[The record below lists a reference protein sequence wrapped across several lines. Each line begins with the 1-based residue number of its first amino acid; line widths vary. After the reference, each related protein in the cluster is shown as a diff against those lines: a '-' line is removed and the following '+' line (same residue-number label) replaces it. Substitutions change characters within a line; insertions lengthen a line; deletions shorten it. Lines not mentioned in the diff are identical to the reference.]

1 MDSRWSSW
9 SQSRSSSLDLWLRP
23 LFGYLLN
30 LACEMDYLALLL
42 TSFLFGGM
50 LLFSV
55 GFGTLSFKFFEAPIA
70 RAFIRKTFPYFY
82 GYVLVISAL
91 IFLVCFNI
99 SNLTSALAFSIFITT
114 IPTSRVLMPAINNA
128 SDAKQKRN
136 FVLLHTVSVLITLL
150 HIVISAILLYLIFTV

>member
-1 MDSRWSSW
+1 MN
-9 SQSRSSSLDLWLRP
+9 
-23 LFGYLLN
+23 YI
-30 LACEMDYLALLL
+30 ALLL

-50 LLFSV
+50 LLFSA
-55 GFGTLSFKFFEAPIA
+55 GFGTLSFKFLEAPIA

-114 IPTSRVLMPAINNA
+114 IPTSRILMPAINKA
-128 SDAKQKRN
+128 SDEKHKRN
-136 FVLLHTVSVLITLL
+136 FVLLHTLSVLITLL
-150 HIVISAILLYLIFTV
+150 HTIIAAILLYLILTD